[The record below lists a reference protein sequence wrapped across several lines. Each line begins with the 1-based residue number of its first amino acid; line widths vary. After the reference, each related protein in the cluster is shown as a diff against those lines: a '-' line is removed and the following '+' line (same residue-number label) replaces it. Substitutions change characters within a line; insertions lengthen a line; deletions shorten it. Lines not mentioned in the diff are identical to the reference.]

1 MPKLSIMVAGSLLML
16 SLTAAQAEVISITD
30 PRYEVPNSTNGVL
43 RPTRGMSM
51 SQVEQKFG
59 QPQQKLPAVGDP
71 PISRWQYPEFEV
83 FFEYDRVIHSVVN
96 R

>member
-1 MPKLSIMVAGSLLML
+1 MVAGSLLML

-30 PRYEVPNSTNGVL
+30 PRYEVPNSANGVL
-43 RPTRGMSM
+43 RPTQGMNI

>member
-30 PRYEVPNSTNGVL
+30 PRYEVPNSANGVL
-43 RPTRGMSM
+43 RPTQGMNI